1 MLASQPLTRMAAAR
15 PLFKKLLVANRGE
28 IACRVMRTA
37 HRMGIETVAVYSEPD
52 SRAPHVALAG
62 QSVCVGSAASA
73 DSYLRID
80 RILDAIASTG
90 AEAVHPGYGF
100 LSENAAFSEAVEAAG
115 VAFVGPAAFAINA
128 MGDKIESKRLAAEA
142 GVTTIPG
149 FEGVIADADEA
160 ARVASDVGF
169 PVMIKASAGGGGKGM
184 RIAWDEAEA
193 RQAFGLSQREAAA
206 SFGDDRIFIERYVE
220 KPRHIEIQLIAD
232 THGNVVYLPER
243 ECSVQRRNQKVVEE
257 APAPHFS
264 EATWRRM
271 GEEAVQLAKAVGYR
285 SAGTVE
291 FLVDARDQHYF
302 LEMNT
307 RLQVEHPVTE
317 CVAGIDLVEEMIRV
331 AAGEKLSIAQA
342 DVRRIG
348 WAIESRVYAEDPLR
362 GFLPSIGTLSAYRPP
377 DEAACN
383 KAADLAMRA
392 EGEGGLVRVDD
403 GCAEGGEISVH
414 YDPMI
419 AKLITHGRDRE
430 HARQLMIAAL
440 ERYVIHGSALR
451 HNLNFL
457 RTIMGND
464 TFIAGKITTGF
475 IPDQFPDGY
484 RGHQLSA
491 SERIDLIA
499 AAAALEHA
507 AAGQASS
514 GSGTAA
520 AAAPY
525 SVRIEG
531 LGEGDGDDHSLA
543 VMDEDCDGLPVGPG
557 SELRVASTDDAGE
570 GWSRTLRLVQSGLG
584 PSGILEAEM
593 LGDASDATPA
603 TLVVQVQER
612 LPLGWRLC
620 AFGTSFT
627 VLARP
632 PHYAALGVHMK
643 PPPPSPFAGS
653 LLSPMPGTL
662 HSVAVEVG
670 ERVALGQELCV
681 VEAMK
686 MQNVLVA
693 ERDGVVSELYAAPG
707 DTLAADQPIVGFEK

>member
-475 IPDQFPDGY
+475 IPDQFPDGL
-484 RGHQLSA
+484 RVPESAPEDVGLPGLFPTSHASSSPPVSAAGAPRDHPEITPRSRA
-491 SERIDLIA
+491 SEPRLGTVA
-499 AAAALEHA
+499 T
-507 AAGQASS
+507 SS
-514 GSGTAA
+514 
-520 AAAPY
+520 
-525 SVRIEG
+525 
-531 LGEGDGDDHSLA
+531 
-543 VMDEDCDGLPVGPG
+543 
-557 SELRVASTDDAGE
+557 
-570 GWSRTLRLVQSGLG
+570 Q
-584 PSGILEAEM
+584 
-593 LGDASDATPA
+593 
-603 TLVVQVQER
+603 
-612 LPLGWRLC
+612 
-620 AFGTSFT
+620 
-627 VLARP
+627 
-632 PHYAALGVHMK
+632 
-643 PPPPSPFAGS
+643 PPS
-653 LLSPMPGTL
+653 
-662 HSVAVEVG
+662 
-670 ERVALGQELCV
+670 
-681 VEAMK
+681 
-686 MQNVLVA
+686 
-693 ERDGVVSELYAAPG
+693 VS
-707 DTLAADQPIVGFEK
+707 T

>member
-160 ARVASDVGF
+160 ARVASEVGF

-193 RQAFGLSQREAAA
+193 RQAVGLSQREAAA

-285 SAGTVE
+285 SAGTC
-291 FLVDARDQHYF
+291 R
-302 LEMNT
+302 
-307 RLQVEHPVTE
+307 
-317 CVAGIDLVEEMIRV
+317 
-331 AAGEKLSIAQA
+331 
-342 DVRRIG
+342 
-348 WAIESRVYAEDPLR
+348 
-362 GFLPSIGTLSAYRPP
+362 
-377 DEAACN
+377 
-383 KAADLAMRA
+383 
-392 EGEGGLVRVDD
+392 
-403 GCAEGGEISVH
+403 
-414 YDPMI
+414 
-419 AKLITHGRDRE
+419 
-430 HARQLMIAAL
+430 
-440 ERYVIHGSALR
+440 
-451 HNLNFL
+451 
-457 RTIMGND
+457 
-464 TFIAGKITTGF
+464 
-475 IPDQFPDGY
+475 
-484 RGHQLSA
+484 
-491 SERIDLIA
+491 
-499 AAAALEHA
+499 
-507 AAGQASS
+507 
-514 GSGTAA
+514 
-520 AAAPY
+520 
-525 SVRIEG
+525 
-531 LGEGDGDDHSLA
+531 
-543 VMDEDCDGLPVGPG
+543 
-557 SELRVASTDDAGE
+557 
-570 GWSRTLRLVQSGLG
+570 
-584 PSGILEAEM
+584 
-593 LGDASDATPA
+593 
-603 TLVVQVQER
+603 
-612 LPLGWRLC
+612 
-620 AFGTSFT
+620 
-627 VLARP
+627 
-632 PHYAALGVHMK
+632 
-643 PPPPSPFAGS
+643 
-653 LLSPMPGTL
+653 
-662 HSVAVEVG
+662 
-670 ERVALGQELCV
+670 
-681 VEAMK
+681 
-686 MQNVLVA
+686 
-693 ERDGVVSELYAAPG
+693 
-707 DTLAADQPIVGFEK
+707 